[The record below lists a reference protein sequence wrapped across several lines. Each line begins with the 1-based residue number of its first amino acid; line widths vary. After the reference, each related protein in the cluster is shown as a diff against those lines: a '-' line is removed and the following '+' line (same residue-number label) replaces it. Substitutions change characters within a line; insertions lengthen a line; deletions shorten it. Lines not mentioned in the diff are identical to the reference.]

1 MYYAYQKVNISIDF
15 AQRKITTAYQLS
27 NGVIWL
33 PTEREPNGWYRG
45 AVSLDG
51 MFLSTGK
58 KYRPVRD
65 NQQKL
70 FAFQDM
76 EAHPDGQ
83 GTGIKA

>member
-1 MYYAYQKVNISIDF
+1 MCYGFQKVNIAIGF

-27 NGVIWL
+27 NGVILL

-45 AVSLDG
+45 AVSLDRI
-51 MFLSTGK
+51 FLHTGK
-58 KYRPVRD
+58 KYRPVYD

-76 EAHPDGQ
+76 TTHPNGQ
-83 GTGIKA
+83 VTEMKA